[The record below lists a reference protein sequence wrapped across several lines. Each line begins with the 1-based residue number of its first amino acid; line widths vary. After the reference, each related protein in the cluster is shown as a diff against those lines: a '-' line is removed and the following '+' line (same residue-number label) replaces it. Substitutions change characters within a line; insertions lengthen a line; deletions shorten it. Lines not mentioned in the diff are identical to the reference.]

1 MSETVAAPP
10 PSVEVVIPSD
20 PVQEVIDGLIIDIQ
34 NAESAGSVTSE
45 MVGNVFNFLN
55 ERAKTTAAKA
65 REIDDEK
72 TARAAGDVAIQNS
85 VDALRTQLTALVATA
100 QGDASAAVAA
110 ATAATAAAQINAE
123 KLAQLTGKNLTDAI
137 ESINEILA
145 FLDGIKDTETL
156 AAKMEAV
163 DAAITSINA
172 VAADVSSRMETTE
185 AQCADIVSKFGTL
198 KEGTERAL
206 AEMSLK
212 LDGKASA
219 SAVADLSA
227 AVAGKA
233 DAASVDGALRRVQTL
248 EAGAASLPELTQRV
262 GALEAVEP
270 PAKFEELASEAEYEA
285 RKAAGTLESDKLYYI
300 PDAT

>member
-1 MSETVAAPP
+1 MSETVTAPP
-10 PSVEVVIPSD
+10 PSVEVVDPLD
-20 PVQEVIDGLIIDIQ
+20 PVQEVIDGIIIDIQ

-55 ERAKTTAAKA
+55 DRAKATAAKA

-72 TARAAGDVAIQNS
+72 AARAAGDTAIQNS
-85 VDALRTQLTALVATA
+85 VEALRTQLTTLVATA

-110 ATAATAAAQINAE
+110 ATAATAAAQANTE

-156 AAKMEAV
+156 AAKMAAV
-163 DAAITSINA
+163 DAAIASIDA
-172 VAADVSSRMETTE
+172 VAADVSSRMESTE
-185 AQCADIVSKFGTL
+185 AQCAEIVSKFGTL

-248 EAGAASLPELTQRV
+248 EAGTASLPELTQRV

-300 PDAT
+300 PEAT